1 MPKKPDEEPKEVGRF
16 AFGIIL
22 YRYPDGRVEYRF
34 QSKNQGIPIEIILM
48 QLKAFLRNQEN
59 EYFDRY
65 DKNTTPTDS
74 DDSSDGR

>member
-1 MPKKPDEEPKEVGRF
+1 MPKKPPEEPQEVGRF

-34 QSKNQGIPIEIILM
+34 QSKNQGIPIEIILI

-59 EYFDRY
+59 GYFDRY
-65 DKNTTPTDS
+65 DKNTSNTDADDS
-74 DDSSDGR
+74 DNG